1 MAKGDRVDYMLNLV
15 YTYFKI
21 YLKKVNFMSKKESKG
36 KSYWFATLRL
46 LGIVLTLWAIV
57 SLGASIVF
65 VEFLNKIHLGG
76 YPLGF
81 WFAQQGSIYIFIALI
96 FIYTYFMGKIDKK
109 YDVHEN

>member
-1 MAKGDRVDYMLNLV
+1 
-15 YTYFKI
+15 
-21 YLKKVNFMSKKESKG
+21 MSKKESKD

-46 LGIVLTLWAIV
+46 LGIVLALWAIV

-65 VEFLNKIHLGG
+65 VEALNKIHLGG

-81 WFAQQGSIYIFIALI
+81 WFAQQGSIYVFIILI
-96 FIYTYFMGKIDKK
+96 FTYTYFMGKIDKK